1 MGYVNCVVE
10 LIVKNM
16 LKKMEFAAHALSDG
30 VRVSS
35 LFLVLFL
42 KSDAEVPSGNATA
55 FWAAT
60 GRPVSLAIRV
70 NSEMSIRRV
79 VKSSGY

>member
-16 LKKMEFAAHALSDG
+16 LKKMEYAAHALLDG
-30 VRVSS
+30 IRVSS
-35 LFLVLFL
+35 LFLVLL